1 MKATVLMVIPILW
14 LTGCVDESRVAGL
27 EARVTELAK
36 ANEKIAS
43 LETQVRDLSF
53 KQMLKSWGEVAYLTP
68 GSDGYASI
76 RFDLGVLTIAI
87 DDIQPFANG
96 SKVTLRVGNPLAAKI
111 NGLKATIDWG
121 EVDEKGM
128 PKNEA
133 GKSKEVVFTEQL
145 PSGTWTRVNLVLD
158 GVKTEKLGF
167 IRVRDVG
174 HQGIALSKSW

>member
-1 MKATVLMVIPILW
+1 MKATVLMLISLLS

-27 EARVTELAK
+27 EAKVTELAK

-53 KQMLKSWGEVAYLTP
+53 KQMIKSWGDVAYLAP
-68 GSDGYASI
+68 GSDGYSSI

-96 SKVTLRVGNPLAAKI
+96 SKVTFRVGNPLAAKV

-133 GKSKEVVFTEQL
+133 GKSKEVVFSEQL
-145 PSGTWTRVNLVLD
+145 PSGTWTRGNLVLE

-167 IRVRDVG
+167 IGVREVG
-174 HQGIALSKSW
+174 HQGITLSKSW